1 MTIDSVNSGRNR
13 NYVSQIQPQQQS
25 HAERVTEREN
35 DGDRDDGSNAAM
47 MNAPSASATI
57 NTSGQVIGSII
68 HVKA

>member
-1 MTIDSVNSGRNR
+1 MTIDSVNSSR
-13 NYVSQIQPQQQS
+13 NYVSEVQPQPQS
-25 HAERVTEREN
+25 HAERVAEREN
-35 DGDRDDGSNAAM
+35 DGDRDDGIKAA